1 MRAPVLLQVRGGL
14 SFREGHFVA
23 ETLAETGRL
32 ASMDMVEVNTSLGG
46 KDDQALTTKMGLALM
61 ASALGSRIL

>member
-1 MRAPVLLQVRGGL
+1 M
-14 SFREGHFVA
+14 A